1 MSWLRRTFDSSL
13 GKKYL
18 VAATGIAL
26 LGFLVVHLSG
36 NLTIYADKSGESFDK
51 YAHTLD
57 SNPLLPIAE
66 VFLGILFV
74 GHIAFALRSNVRNR
88 EARSQGYAVR
98 ASLGKKNLS
107 SVSMVVTG
115 LVVLVFLLIHLYDF
129 RVGRLLAP
137 KETSLASLV
146 RERLS
151 TPLGAGVYLLGVGAL
166 SIHLRHAFRSAFQS
180 LGVNHPRLNP
190 LLERLTWAVAILF
203 GLGFASFPIYFMA
216 TRGGA

>member
-1 MSWLRRTFDSSL
+1 MSWLRRTFESSL

-26 LGFLVVHLSG
+26 VGFLVVHLSG
-36 NLTIYADKSGESFDK
+36 NLTIYAEKSGESFDK

-66 VFLGILFV
+66 LLLGILFV
-74 GHIAFALRSNVRNR
+74 AHIAFALRSNVRNR

-98 ASLGKKNLS
+98 ASLGRKNLS

-115 LVVLVFLLIHLYDF
+115 LVVLVFLVIHLYDF
-129 RVGRLLAP
+129 RVGRLLVP
-137 KETSLASLV
+137 KDTSLASLV
-146 RERLS
+146 RDRLS
-151 TPLGAGVYLLGVGAL
+151 TPLGAGVYLIGVGAL
-166 SIHLRHAFRSAFQS
+166 AIHLRHAFRSAFQT

-190 LLERLTWAVAILF
+190 LLERLTWAVAVLF

-216 TRGGA
+216 TRGSP

>member
-1 MSWLRRTFDSSL
+1 MTWLRRTLDSSL
-13 GKKYL
+13 GKKFL

-26 LGFLVVHLSG
+26 VGFLVVHLSG
-36 NLTIYADKSGESFDK
+36 NLTLYADRSGGSFDA

-66 VFLGILFV
+66 IFLGLLFV
-74 GHIAFALRSNVRNR
+74 AHITFALRANVRNR

-115 LVVLVFLLIHLYDF
+115 LVVLVFLVIHLYDF
-129 RVGRLLAP
+129 RVGRLMQP
-137 KETSLASLV
+137 PGTSLASLV
-146 RERLS
+146 RARLA

-166 SIHLRHAFRSAFQS
+166 AIHLRHAFRSAFQS
-180 LGVNHPRLNP
+180 LGVSHPKLDP
-190 LLERLTWAVAILF
+190 LLEKLTWAVAVLF
-203 GLGFASFPIYFMA
+203 GLGFASFPIYFLA

>member
-1 MSWLRRTFDSSL
+1 MSWLRRTFESSL

-26 LGFLVVHLSG
+26 VGFLVVHLSG
-36 NLTIYADKSGESFDK
+36 NLTLFADRSGESFDK

-66 VFLGILFV
+66 LFLGILFV
-74 GHIAFALRSNVRNR
+74 GHVVFALRSNVRNR

-98 ASLGKKNLS
+98 ASLGRKNLS

-115 LVVLVFLLIHLYDF
+115 LVVLVFLVIHLYDF
-129 RVGRLLAP
+129 RVGRLLEP

-146 RERLS
+146 RDRLS
-151 TPLGAGVYLLGVGAL
+151 RPLGAGVYLIGVGAL
-166 SIHLRHAFRSAFQS
+166 AIHLRHAFRSAFQS

-216 TRGGA
+216 TRGGP

>member
-26 LGFLVVHLSG
+26 VGFLVVHLSG
-36 NLTIYADKSGESFDK
+36 NLTIYADRSGETFDK

-66 VFLGILFV
+66 VLLGILFV
-74 GHIAFALRSNVRNR
+74 AHIAFALRSNVRNR
-88 EARSQGYAVR
+88 EARAQGYAVR
-98 ASLGKKNLS
+98 ASLGRKNLS

-146 RERLS
+146 RDRLS

-180 LGVNHPRLNP
+180 LGVNHPRVNP

>member
-1 MSWLRRTFDSSL
+1 MTWLRRTLDSSL
-13 GKKYL
+13 GKKFL

-26 LGFLVVHLSG
+26 VGFLVVHLSG
-36 NLTIYADKSGESFDK
+36 NLTLYADKTGQSFDA
-51 YAHTLD
+51 YAHALD

-66 VFLGILFV
+66 VFLGLLFV
-74 GHIAFALRSNVRNR
+74 AHIVFALRSNVRNR

-129 RVGRLLAP
+129 RIGRLTMS
-137 KETSLASLV
+137 EGVSLASLV
-146 RERLS
+146 RARLA

-166 SIHLRHAFRSAFQS
+166 AIHLRHAFRSAFQS
-180 LGVNHPRLNP
+180 LGVSHPKLDP
-190 LLERLTWAVAILF
+190 VLEKLTWAVAVIF
-203 GLGFASFPIYFMA
+203 GLGFASFPIYFLA
-216 TRGGA
+216 TRGAA

>member
-26 LGFLVVHLSG
+26 VGFLVVHLTG
-36 NLTIYADKSGESFDK
+36 NLLIFSGKGESFDA
-51 YAHTLD
+51 YAKSLD

-66 VFLGILFV
+66 VFLGVLFV
-74 GHIAFALRSNVRNR
+74 GHITFALRANAANR

-107 SVSMVVTG
+107 SVSMVITG
-115 LVVLVFLLIHLYDF
+115 LVVLVFLVIHLYDF
-129 RVGRLLAP
+129 RWTKMSQPDG
-137 KETSLASLV
+137 TSLAGLV

-151 TPLGAGVYLLGVGAL
+151 QPLGAGVYLLGVLAL
-166 SIHLRHAFRSAFQS
+166 AIHLRHAFRSAFQT

-190 LLERLTWAVAILF
+190 MLEKLTWAVAVLF
-203 GLGFASFPIYFMA
+203 GLGFASFPIYFLLS
-216 TRGGA
+216 RGSGA